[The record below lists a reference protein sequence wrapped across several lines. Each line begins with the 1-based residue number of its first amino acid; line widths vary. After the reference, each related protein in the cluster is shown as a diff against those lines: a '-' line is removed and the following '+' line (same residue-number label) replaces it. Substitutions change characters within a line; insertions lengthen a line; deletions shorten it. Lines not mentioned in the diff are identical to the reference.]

1 MKTLSLFSLCILLLS
16 ACSNDENLDL
26 ASLGSSSSYDDVE
39 IPDDFTSPEEDA
51 AEEDPNTPSPE
62 TPEPTPE
69 PTEPEPA
76 PAPEPDEDAS
86 LPPPIEVN
94 LKNTFYL
101 DPGSFRLA
109 HNSARR
115 WNGCSHQRQTRGG
128 YNSDS
133 RCGRAFFH
141 QLLADNLNEVFFIC
155 ISDAARAGGYP
166 QPVRAFIRHL
176 GSYND
181 RNARGSGR
189 LSNHAYARAWD
200 IVNFNLVDSRGR
212 NHRISTH
219 INHYRG
225 SQARFYDEFRDCWQ
239 ESLPSSCRPGNTE
252 FRGSIGH
259 RSSKLGGNTLHN
271 DHIHLSYPL
280 CAGR

>member
-1 MKTLSLFSLCILLLS
+1 MKTLSLLCLSLLILS
-16 ACSNDENLDL
+16 ACANDDAVNLE
-26 ASLGSSSSYDDVE
+26 SLGSTGGFEDVE

-51 AEEDPNTPSPE
+51 ANNEPTAPQPD
-62 TPEPTPE
+62 TPEE
-69 PTEPEPA
+69 SPA
-76 PAPEPDEDAS
+76 PAPSEPEEDEI

-94 LKNTFYL
+94 LKNTFHL

-115 WNGCSHQRQTRGG
+115 WNGCSHERQTRGG
-128 YNSDS
+128 YNSDTQ
-133 RCGRAFFH
+133 CGRAFFH
-141 QLLADNLNEVFFIC
+141 QLLADNLNEVFFVC
-155 ISDAARAGGYP
+155 LSDAARAGGYP

-181 RNARGSGR
+181 RNARNSGR

-200 IVNFNLVDSRGR
+200 IVNFNLIDAQGR

-219 INHYRG
+219 INHYSG
-225 SQARFYDEFRDCWQ
+225 AQARFYDEFRDCWQ
-239 ESLPSSCRPGNTE
+239 DSMPSSCRPGHAE

-259 RSSKLGGNTLHN
+259 RASKLGGNTLHN

-280 CAGR
+280 CAGG